1 MNNAEFMIQSFRGG
15 YDNNFS
21 YLVTC
26 KNTQTQFLVDAAI
39 PIQEIV
45 PYVSKNISF
54 IFITHTHGDHIAYL
68 NDVMDS
74 YPEITVVIF
83 HNSVNLINGGKTMG
97 VEDKDTISVGNLLV
111 EVIHT
116 PGHYDDCLCFQL
128 DNVLFTGDTLFVGR
142 TGRTVNFKADT
153 RKLYNSVY
161 KKILSLSEE
170 TQIYPGH
177 DYGPKPHCTLKEN
190 IEMSPLLCAE
200 DEEDFVKR
208 MEEYERNR
216 VRGN

>member
-1 MNNAEFMIQSFRGG
+1 MIQSFRGG

-45 PYVSKNISF
+45 PYVFKNISF

-68 NDVMDS
+68 IDVMKS

-83 HNSVNLINGGKTMG
+83 QNSVKCINGKKTMG
-97 VEDKDTISVGNLLV
+97 VEDKDIILIGNLAV
-111 EVIHT
+111 EVMYT
-116 PGHYDDCLCFQL
+116 PGHYEDCLCFQL

-142 TGRTVNFKADT
+142 TGRTVSSKADT
-153 RKLYNSVY
+153 RELYNSVY
-161 KKILSLSEE
+161 KKILLLPKE

-177 DYGPKPHCTLKEN
+177 DYGQKPHCTLKEN

-216 VRGN
+216 ARGY

>member
-1 MNNAEFMIQSFRGG
+1 MIQSFRGG

-68 NDVMDS
+68 IDVMKS

-83 HNSVNLINGGKTMG
+83 QNSVKRINGKKTMG
-97 VEDKDTISVGNLLV
+97 VEDKDTISIGNLAV
-111 EVIHT
+111 EVMYT
-116 PGHYDDCLCFQL
+116 PGHYEDCLCFQL
-128 DNVLFTGDTLFVGR
+128 ENVLFTGDTLFVGR
-142 TGRTVNFKADT
+142 TGRTVSSKADT

-161 KKILSLSEE
+161 KKILLLSEE

-190 IEMSPLLCAE
+190 IRMSPLFCAV
-200 DEEDFVKR
+200 DENDFVKR

-216 VRGN
+216 ARGN

>member
-1 MNNAEFMIQSFRGG
+1 MIKSFRGG

-45 PYVSKNISF
+45 PYVFKNISF
-54 IFITHTHGDHIAYL
+54 IFITHTHRDHIAYL
-68 NDVMDS
+68 IDVMKS

-83 HNSVNLINGGKTMG
+83 QKSVKRINGGKTMG
-97 VEDKDTISVGNLLV
+97 VEDKDTISIGNLAV
-111 EVIHT
+111 EVMYT
-116 PGHYDDCLCFQL
+116 PGHYEDCLCFQL

-142 TGRTVNFKADT
+142 TGRTVSSKADT
-153 RKLYNSVY
+153 RVLYNSVY
-161 KKILSLSEE
+161 KKILLLPKE

-177 DYGPKPHCTLKEN
+177 DYGQKSHCTLKEN
-190 IEMSPLLCAE
+190 IKMSPLLCAE

-216 VRGN
+216 LRGY

>member
-45 PYVSKNISF
+45 PYVFKNISF

-68 NDVMDS
+68 IDVMKS

-83 HNSVNLINGGKTMG
+83 QNSQKLQRGQKLHAF
-97 VEDKDTISVGNLLV
+97 GNHV
-111 EVIHT
+111 VIFDPENMQKLHT
-116 PGHYDDCLCFQL
+116 
-128 DNVLFTGDTLFVGR
+128 
-142 TGRTVNFKADT
+142 
-153 RKLYNSVY
+153 S
-161 KKILSLSEE
+161 
-170 TQIYPGH
+170 
-177 DYGPKPHCTLKEN
+177 
-190 IEMSPLLCAE
+190 
-200 DEEDFVKR
+200 
-208 MEEYERNR
+208 
-216 VRGN
+216 

>member
-1 MNNAEFMIQSFRGG
+1 MIKSFRGG

-45 PYVSKNISF
+45 PYVFKNISF

-68 NDVMDS
+68 IDVMKS

-83 HNSVNLINGGKTMG
+83 QNSVKRINGKKTMG
-97 VEDKDTISVGNLLV
+97 VEDKDTISIGNLAV
-111 EVIHT
+111 EVMYT
-116 PGHYDDCLCFQL
+116 PGHYEDCLCFQL

-142 TGRTVNFKADT
+142 TGRTVSSKADT
-153 RKLYNSVY
+153 RELYNSVY
-161 KKILSLSEE
+161 KKILLLPKE

-177 DYGPKPHCTLKEN
+177 DYGQKPHCTLKEN

-200 DEEDFVKR
+200 DEEDFIKR

>member
-1 MNNAEFMIQSFRGG
+1 MIQSFRGG

-45 PYVSKNISF
+45 PYVFKNISF

-68 NDVMDS
+68 IDVMKS

-83 HNSVNLINGGKTMG
+83 QNSVNRINGRKTMG
-97 VEDKDTISVGNLLV
+97 VEDKDKISIGNLV
-111 EVIHT
+111 IEVIYT
-116 PGHYDDCLCFQL
+116 PGHYDDCLCFRL
-128 DNVLFTGDTLFVGR
+128 DNALFTGDTLFVGR
-142 TGRTVNFKADT
+142 TGRTVSFKADT
-153 RKLYNSVY
+153 RELYNSVY

-177 DYGPKPHCTLKEN
+177 DYGPKPHCKLKEN

-216 VRGN
+216 ARGN

>member
-1 MNNAEFMIQSFRGG
+1 MIQSFRGG

-45 PYVSKNISF
+45 PYVFENISF
-54 IFITHTHGDHIAYL
+54 VFITHTHGDHIAYL
-68 NDVMDS
+68 IDVMKS

-83 HNSVNLINGGKTMG
+83 QNSVKRINGKKTMG
-97 VEDKDTISVGNLLV
+97 VEDKDTISIGNLAV
-111 EVIHT
+111 EVMYT
-116 PGHYDDCLCFQL
+116 PGHYEDCLCFQL
-128 DNVLFTGDTLFVGR
+128 ENVLFTGDTLFVGR
-142 TGRTVNFKADT
+142 TGRTVSSKADT

-161 KKILSLSEE
+161 KKILLLSEE

-190 IEMSPLLCAE
+190 IRMSPLFCAV
-200 DEEDFVKR
+200 DENDFVKR

-216 VRGN
+216 VRGY

>member
-1 MNNAEFMIQSFRGG
+1 MIQSFRGG

-45 PYVSKNISF
+45 PYVFKNISF

-68 NDVMDS
+68 NDVIEY

-83 HNSVNLINGGKTMG
+83 QNSVKRINGGKTMG
-97 VEDKDTISVGNLLV
+97 VEDKDTISTGNLAV
-111 EVIHT
+111 EVMYT
-116 PGHYDDCLCFQL
+116 PGHYEDCLCFQL
-128 DNVLFTGDTLFVGR
+128 ENVLFTGDTLFVGR
-142 TGRTVNFKADT
+142 TGRTVSSKSDT

-161 KKILSLSEE
+161 KKILLLPEK

-190 IEMSPLLCAE
+190 IKMSPLFCAV
-200 DEEDFVKR
+200 DENDFVKR

-216 VRGN
+216 ARGY

>member
-45 PYVSKNISF
+45 PYVFKNISF

-68 NDVMDS
+68 IDVMKS

-83 HNSVNLINGGKTMG
+83 QNSVKCINGKKTMG
-97 VEDKDTISVGNLLV
+97 VEDKDTILIGNLAV
-111 EVIHT
+111 EVMYT
-116 PGHYDDCLCFQL
+116 PGHYEDCLCFQL

-142 TGRTVNFKADT
+142 TGRTVSSKADT
-153 RKLYNSVY
+153 RELYNSVY
-161 KKILSLSEE
+161 NKILLLPKE

-177 DYGPKPHCTLKEN
+177 DYGQKPHCTLKEN
-190 IEMSPLLCAE
+190 IEMSPLLCAD

-216 VRGN
+216 ARGY

>member
-1 MNNAEFMIQSFRGG
+1 MIQSFRGG

-45 PYVSKNISF
+45 PYVFKNISF

-68 NDVMDS
+68 IDVMKS

-83 HNSVNLINGGKTMG
+83 QNSVKCINGKKTMG
-97 VEDKDTISVGNLLV
+97 VEDKDTILIGNLAV
-111 EVIHT
+111 EVMYT
-116 PGHYDDCLCFQL
+116 PGHYEDCLCFQL

-142 TGRTVNFKADT
+142 TGRTVSSKADT
-153 RKLYNSVY
+153 RELYNSVY
-161 KKILSLSEE
+161 KKILLLPKE

-177 DYGPKPHCTLKEN
+177 DYGQKPHCTLKEN

-216 VRGN
+216 ARGY